1 MKHFRTMAGKSQ
13 SLQHKHKLKTESQN
27 PHH

>member
-13 SLQHKHKLKTESQN
+13 SLQQKHKLQTESQN
-27 PHH
+27 PQH